1 MKWKEGTTR
10 KMNRYLNYRK
20 ELEYLNT
27 LNTKTNVFWKVS
39 MNQNNIFVETVYCC
53 IGSKKSQRKI

>member
-39 MNQNNIFVETVYCC
+39 MNQNNILVETVYYF
-53 IGSKKSQRKI
+53 IGLKKS